1 MTDKQDKSYEQW
13 EVDRLVDAKVK
24 AAIKDY
30 DDGLWKMITNQFII
44 ELAQVKNW
52 IAITKFVVVAVAL
65 LFIGTLYQL
74 FISLVNTVGLK

>member
-1 MTDKQDKSYEQW
+1 MTDRPTKTYEQW
-13 EVDRLVDAKVK
+13 EVDQLVDSKIK

-44 ELAQVKNW
+44 ELSQIRNW
-52 IAITKFVVVAVAL
+52 IAIMKFVVVAVAL

-74 FISLVNTVGLK
+74 FISLANTVGLK